1 VGSVADK
8 IKGKKDHKDEDE
20 KEAKVSPVRPGDSR
34 LRGRRHL
41 LDTCE

>member
-1 VGSVADK
+1 MAEK
-8 IKGKKDHKDEDE
+8 TTEKKDLKEEDE
-20 KEAKVSPVRPGDSR
+20 KQVKVSPVRPGDSR